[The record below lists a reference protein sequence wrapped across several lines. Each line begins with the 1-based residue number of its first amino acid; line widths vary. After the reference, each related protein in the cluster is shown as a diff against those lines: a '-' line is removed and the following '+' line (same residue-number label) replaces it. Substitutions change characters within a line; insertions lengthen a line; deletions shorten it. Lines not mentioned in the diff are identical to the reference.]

1 MSMYRSKNKGACH
14 IHIYPYNST
23 KFISLLLNKIKET
36 LRYMEQGRTFAVCK
50 IVVVV
55 RVNVCVRACVSESV

>member
-1 MSMYRSKNKGACH
+1 MY
-14 IHIYPYNST
+14 I
-23 KFISLLLNKIKET
+23 FLLLNKIKET

-55 RVNVCVRACVSESV
+55 RVNVCERACVSESV